1 MNENLK
7 IPSDGSEMRELRGA
21 FMDAMH
27 CSASDLLE
35 RWEERIRNT
44 PERAKSG
51 GVDYVGGL
59 LDAYG
64 SCLHE
69 LREFLEHNAE
79 VTRGEVEARTQ
90 QGG

>member
-1 MNENLK
+1 MNNNIDL
-7 IPSDGSEMRELRGA
+7 ICANAPELQADEGL
-21 FMDAMH
+21 DAMP

-35 RWEERIRNT
+35 RWEKRIRDT

-64 SCLHE
+64 TCLHE
-69 LREFLEHNAE
+69 LREFLEHNVDAM
-79 VTRGEVEARTQ
+79 ARRRPD
-90 QGG
+90 G